1 MPKIENS
8 IANSSY
14 IAAENNKKPFSI
26 MGMSISGLDIKDINY
41 FRLVLKVDLK
51 PGESKL
57 SFNNKDIFLTIK
69 PNTKALVTIDVE
81 KNIDKPYLKSIKLEF
96 ENHSAAINNPLSFIK
111 NKNIFSLLADSVAN
125 LKIQSLVLAQDGNIN
140 INSKVQ
146 LLGFIHKKI
155 NPQLKPIT
163 MPDLENMFLDHMD
176 INNSGILQNINIK
189 SILKDLG
196 AITDQGH
203 FNISLEGP
211 NKELSLKGNGIEFR
225 GNQRKTSI
233 YLSGLFELNHRA
245 DLSISINEKSQIS
258 SSFGETS
265 VQANIGIAK
274 AYNLI
279 THKKSCKIKA
289 NAEISNSTQDI
300 FIQAATDKA
309 VTQMMPRKH
318 YIENDSKDIGINTFN
333 TSFGANYLEFST
345 QISLNTKINKD
356 LSIDSLKGKAKV
368 NASFTDAFGLSQD
381 RGVELSGKLNAKLDI
396 QEFNYHKN
404 DKFITTNAA
413 ASFVLDPSVKIKEK
427 FPGISPLELDY
438 KLVTNNEALARIV
451 PSKRGVTHFLYPVKN
466 LEGHYER
473 INGDLTKGPLYKIG
487 NHKYFEQIKK
497 ITGARIRNTEHAQ
510 LLIDGKESLPQRLK
524 IINEAQNFICF
535 QTLVFKNDNTG
546 KQYAQALIEAAQK
559 GVKVYGIIDSLG
571 NIESFDQL
579 EKENPIYASLKNNG
593 VKLYLYNSFLED
605 GLRELFYIVDK
616 YPEVFGV
623 MNAKN
628 TKNIHQIIKFF
639 QKIIEVI
646 DDNKI
651 KNFDKNKKRELARAL
666 HTVFGGKTEVS
677 TQTAINEIR
686 EALNANTL
694 DLNGILSAVKHLSDI
709 SYRWHEKYLAVD
721 GQKAI
726 IGGLNIADEYLLG
739 GSDEILDL
747 NGKKQ
752 LAWRDTDVLLHGDA
766 ACDVY
771 RNFRRNWF
779 YLSNHRLEKG
789 PKITDAENGKKVAIL
804 QHRPM
809 IDQDHNISNFI
820 LYNLRTLQEEE
831 KAWFETAYFLPRGVL
846 KILQKELIKA
856 ATRGVDVRILTNS
869 EKTSDF
875 GPLVESCI
883 FDTRELLE
891 AGVRVFHRNEGRMV
905 HSKVS
910 VFGDNLSLIGSW
922 NFDNRS
928 AFHDSEAACAIYDEE
943 LTAEMIATLEKDM
956 YNDSHEI
963 RLSNIQMQPLNK
975 EIKSA
980 VMLLGAELF

>member
-1 MPKIENS
+1 M
-8 IANSSY
+8 
-14 IAAENNKKPFSI
+14 
-26 MGMSISGLDIKDINY
+26 
-41 FRLVLKVDLK
+41 
-51 PGESKL
+51 
-57 SFNNKDIFLTIK
+57 
-69 PNTKALVTIDVE
+69 
-81 KNIDKPYLKSIKLEF
+81 
-96 ENHSAAINNPLSFIK
+96 
-111 NKNIFSLLADSVAN
+111 
-125 LKIQSLVLAQDGNIN
+125 
-140 INSKVQ
+140 
-146 LLGFIHKKI
+146 
-155 NPQLKPIT
+155 
-163 MPDLENMFLDHMD
+163 
-176 INNSGILQNINIK
+176 
-189 SILKDLG
+189 
-196 AITDQGH
+196 
-203 FNISLEGP
+203 
-211 NKELSLKGNGIEFR
+211 
-225 GNQRKTSI
+225 
-233 YLSGLFELNHRA
+233 
-245 DLSISINEKSQIS
+245 
-258 SSFGETS
+258 
-265 VQANIGIAK
+265 
-274 AYNLI
+274 
-279 THKKSCKIKA
+279 
-289 NAEISNSTQDI
+289 
-300 FIQAATDKA
+300 
-309 VTQMMPRKH
+309 
-318 YIENDSKDIGINTFN
+318 
-333 TSFGANYLEFST
+333 
-345 QISLNTKINKD
+345 
-356 LSIDSLKGKAKV
+356 
-368 NASFTDAFGLSQD
+368 
-381 RGVELSGKLNAKLDI
+381 
-396 QEFNYHKN
+396 
-404 DKFITTNAA
+404 
-413 ASFVLDPSVKIKEK
+413 
-427 FPGISPLELDY
+427 
-438 KLVTNNEALARIV
+438 
-451 PSKRGVTHFLYPVKN
+451 
-466 LEGHYER
+466 
-473 INGDLTKGPLYKIG
+473 
-487 NHKYFEQIKK
+487 
-497 ITGARIRNTEHAQ
+497 
-510 LLIDGKESLPQRLK
+510 
-524 IINEAQNFICF
+524 
-535 QTLVFKNDNTG
+535 VFKNDNTG
-546 KQYAQALIEAAQK
+546 KQYAQALIKAAQR

-605 GLRELFYIVDK
+605 GLRELFSIVDK
-616 YPEVFGV
+616 YPEVFGI

-694 DLNGILSAVKHLSDI
+694 DLNGVLSAVKHLSDI

-820 LYNLRTLQEEE
+820 LYNLRTLQEKE

-856 ATRGVDVRILTNS
+856 ALRGVDVRILTNS

-910 VFGDNLSLIGSW
+910 IFGDNLALIGSW

-943 LTAEMIATLEKDM
+943 LTARMIATLEKDM

-963 RLSNIQMQPLNK
+963 KLSNIQMQPLNK
-975 EIKSA
+975 EIKSTI
-980 VMLLGAELF
+980 MLLGAELF